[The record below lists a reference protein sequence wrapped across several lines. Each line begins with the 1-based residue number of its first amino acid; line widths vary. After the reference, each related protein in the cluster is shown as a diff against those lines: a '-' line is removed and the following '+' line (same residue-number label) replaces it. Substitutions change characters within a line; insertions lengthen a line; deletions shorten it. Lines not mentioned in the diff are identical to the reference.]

1 MSTRL
6 LYRTF
11 GVRTFDLVKT
21 TFEKGV
27 TYFHLV
33 KKPAHQRCVCCRSR
47 AVGLDGARSYPL
59 RSVPIGS
66 KPVFMVLTLYTLICI
81 NCGARRQESR
91 DIADPRKSYT
101 RAFARLVV
109 ELSSKMTI
117 LDIARYL
124 RVGWDLVKSI
134 IADSL
139 RRRARRRSWK
149 AVRQIAIDEFAIRK
163 GHTYMTLVV
172 DLDSGRVLYW
182 APGKD
187 HTSLEPF
194 FRKLRRSGAQLEA
207 IAVDMSSAYLKAIRL
222 YAPRGIVVVHDR
234 YHVVSLM
241 NDALDSV
248 RKQELKRLAGEGQRA
263 VLGARYLLLTASEKL
278 DEQPD
283 RKARLDRL
291 LAANELLHKAY
302 LLKEDL
308 RLFWSCGAKKEA
320 AHFLRRWCVEA
331 RALKNR
337 HMTRMAGTISR
348 AIFAILAW
356 YDYPISTGPLEGI
369 NNKVKVLKRVAY
381 GYRDDEFFGLRL
393 LFIHEAKFR
402 LAGA

>member
-11 GVRTFDLVKT
+11 GVRTFDIVKT
-21 TFEKGV
+21 TYEKGA
-27 TYFHLV
+27 TYFHLI
-33 KKPAHQRCVCCRSR
+33 KKPAHRRCVCCKSR
-47 AVGLDGARSYPL
+47 AVGLDSARTYPL

-66 KPVFMVLTLYTLICI
+66 KPVFMVITLYTLICI
-81 NCGARRQESR
+81 NCSARRQESR

-117 LDIARYL
+117 MDIARYL

-149 AVRQIAIDEFAIRK
+149 GVRRIAIDEFAVRR

-182 APGKD
+182 ALGKD
-187 HTSLEPF
+187 HTALEPF

-207 IAVDMSSAYLKAIRL
+207 IAVDMSGAYQKAIRL
-222 YAPRGIVVVHDR
+222 YAPPGVVVVHDR

-241 NDALDSV
+241 NDVLDNI
-248 RKQELKRLAGEGQRA
+248 RNQEMKRLAGEGRRA
-263 VLGARYLLLTASEKL
+263 IVGGRYLLLTASEKL
-278 DEQPD
+278 EEQPD
-283 RKARLDRL
+283 RKARLDQL

-308 RLFWSCGAKKEA
+308 RLFWSCGSKQEA
-320 AHFLRRWCVEA
+320 ADFLRRWRAEA

-356 YDYPISTGPLEGI
+356 YDHPISTGPLEGI
-369 NNKVKVLKRVAY
+369 NNKVKVMKRVAY
-381 GYRDDEFFGLRL
+381 SYRDDEFFGLRL

>member
-11 GVRTFDLVKT
+11 GVRTFDLVET
-21 TFEKGV
+21 TFDKGV
-27 TYFHLV
+27 TCFHLV
-33 KKPAHQRCVCCRSR
+33 KKAAHRRCVCCKSR
-47 AVGLDGARSYPL
+47 AVGLDSARVYPL

-91 DIADPRKSYT
+91 DIAEPRKSYT

-109 ELSSKMTI
+109 ELSAKMTI

-124 RVGWDLVKSI
+124 RVGWDLVKSV

-139 RRRARRRSWK
+139 RRRARRRSWMT
-149 AVRQIAIDEFAIRK
+149 VRRIAIDEFAVRK

-182 APGKD
+182 ALGKD
-187 HTSLEPF
+187 HTNLKAF

-207 IAVDMSSAYLKAIRL
+207 VAVDMSGAYLKAIRL
-222 YAPRGIVVVHDR
+222 YAPREVVVHDR

-241 NDALDSV
+241 NEVLDNI
-248 RKQELKRLAGEGQRA
+248 RNQEMKRLAGEGRRA
-263 VLGARYLLLTASEKL
+263 IVGGRYLLLTASEKL
-278 DEQPD
+278 EEQPD
-283 RKARLDRL
+283 RKARLDKL
-291 LAANELLHKAY
+291 LEANELLHKAY

-308 RLFWSCGAKKEA
+308 RLFWSCGSKEEA
-320 AHFLRRWCVEA
+320 AHFLRWWCIEA

-356 YDYPISTGPLEGI
+356 YDHPISTGPLEGT
-369 NNKVKVLKRVAY
+369 NNKIKTMQRQAY
-381 GYRDDEFFGLRL
+381 GYRDQEFFKLKI
-393 LFIHEAKFR
+393 FAIHEATYA
-402 LAGA
+402 LVG